1 MELRAE
7 LEGRQGQCP
16 ACARVVTIIAAPTP
30 ASPSPRAPALPPAPM
45 AQWSSPGT
53 GGANVQVETMP
64 PVPAFPVGG
73 VAPQV
78 VSQHVPV
85 ESRSTRVVG
94 RDDQKLVN
102 IRNEVYLEL
111 VDYQLIKH
119 GAVKRRW
126 LFMGLLGS
134 HRTYLG
140 QNLRAML
147 MALTVGGFFIWWILD
162 GFRLKKMTYRWNKDQ
177 LKRQQTGKPPRDS
190 DGLILVDPVE
200 LQEPPS
206 WKDKPLPI
214 VEQIL
219 MLLFTLPTQVLQ
231 FPARLLMQKS
241 DRVRESSG
249 FQKVMKFLSMDFV
262 GYYEVFCVGLMM
274 GLISYVF
281 AGFFQLPE
289 IGLMLTV
296 VSMTLVFPSV
306 AISRHKTT
314 LGRAALRW
322 DYLICSYYHQ
332 RRPMVLWISYF
343 TNYIGMFLRP
353 FGWRRAET
361 KLYLA
366 LASQAALFS
375 VLTLPLDI
383 GKHLSTKSAE
393 TLLSALFLSTT
404 VGLVVSVMTTP
415 VYLPPL
421 VGSLA
426 QYKLSGETGKLK
438 FAGIMGCL
446 CALIGTVLGFLE
458 IGVQSIMTPL

>member
-7 LEGRQGQCP
+7 AEGRQGQCP
-16 ACARVVTIIAAPTP
+16 ACAQVVTIVATPT
-30 ASPSPRAPALPPAPM
+30 SPSPQTPALPAVPV

-53 GGANVQVETMP
+53 GGASVQVETIPLVAEP
-64 PVPAFPVGG
+64 PAGG
-73 VAPQV
+73 FAPQI
-78 VSQHVPV
+78 VSQQVPV
-85 ESRSTRVVG
+85 ESRSTRVIG
-94 RDDQKLVN
+94 RDDQKLVS

-111 VDYQLIKH
+111 VDYQPMKL
-119 GAVKRRW
+119 GAVRRRW
-126 LFMGLLGS
+126 FFMGFLGS

-140 QNLRAML
+140 HNFRAML
-147 MALTVGGFFIWWILD
+147 MALTSGGFLIWWIID
-162 GFRLKKMTYRWNKDQ
+162 GFRLKQMTDRWNKDQ
-177 LKRQQTGKPPRDS
+177 LKRQKTGKPSRDS

-200 LQEPPS
+200 LQEPPP

-214 VEQIL
+214 LEQMFMFI
-219 MLLFTLPTQVLQ
+219 FTLPIQIVQ

-241 DRVRESSG
+241 DRVRELSG

-262 GYYEVFCVGLMM
+262 GFYEVFSVGLAM
-274 GLISYVF
+274 GLISYLF
-281 AGFFQLPE
+281 ALINLPE
-289 IGLMLTV
+289 IGLMLTI
-296 VSMTLVFPSV
+296 VSITLVFPSA

-332 RRPMVLWISYF
+332 RRPMVLWISYWA
-343 TNYIGMFLRP
+343 NYFGVFLRP

-383 GKHLSTKSAE
+383 IKQLLLSNSAE
-393 TLLSALFLSTT
+393 TLLAALWQSTIL
-404 VGLVVSVMTTP
+404 GLLVSVMATP

-446 CALIGTVLGFLE
+446 CALIGTALGFTG
-458 IGVQSIMTPL
+458 IGM

>member
-16 ACARVVTIIAAPTP
+16 ACAQVVTIVATPT
-30 ASPSPRAPALPPAPM
+30 SPSPQTPALPAVPV
-45 AQWSSPGT
+45 AQWSSPGM
-53 GGANVQVETMP
+53 GGASVQVETIP
-64 PVPAFPVGG
+64 PVPEPPAGG
-73 VAPQV
+73 FTPQI
-78 VSQHVPV
+78 VSQQVPV

-94 RDDQKLVN
+94 RDDQKLVS
-102 IRNEVYLEL
+102 IRNEIYLEL
-111 VDYQLIKH
+111 VDYQLMKH
-119 GAVKRRW
+119 GAVRRRW
-126 LFMGLLGS
+126 FFMGLLGS

-140 QNLRAML
+140 QNFRAML
-147 MALTVGGFFIWWILD
+147 MALTLGGFFIWWILD
-162 GFRLKKMTYRWNKDQ
+162 GLRLKQMTDRWNRDQ
-177 LKRQQTGKPPRDS
+177 LKRQKTGKPPRDS

-200 LQEPPS
+200 LQEPPP

-214 VEQIL
+214 VERIL
-219 MLLFTLPTQVLQ
+219 MFFFTLPTQILQ

-262 GYYEVFCVGLMM
+262 GFYEVFFVGLMM
-274 GLISYVF
+274 GFISYVF
-281 AGFFQLPE
+281 AAMFQLPE

-296 VSMTLVFPSV
+296 VSITLVFPSV

-332 RRPMVLWISYF
+332 RRPMVLWVSYMS
-343 TNYIGMFLRP
+343 NYVGVFLRP

-383 GKHLSTKSAE
+383 VKHLSTNSTD
-393 TLLSALFLSTT
+393 TLISALWLTTT

-426 QYKLSGETGKLK
+426 QYKLSGEMGKLK

-446 CALIGTVLGFLE
+446 CALIGTALGFME
-458 IGVQSIMTPL
+458 IGMQSIMTPP